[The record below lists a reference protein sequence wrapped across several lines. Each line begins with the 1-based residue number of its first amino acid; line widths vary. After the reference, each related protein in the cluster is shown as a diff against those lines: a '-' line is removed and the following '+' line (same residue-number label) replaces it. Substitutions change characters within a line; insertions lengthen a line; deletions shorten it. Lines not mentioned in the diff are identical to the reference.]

1 MATYVDGQT
10 PALAAFG
17 LRGKT
22 ALITGAASGLGRAT
36 ALLFL
41 EVGAQVVIADLNE
54 QAALSTATELAAFGP
69 TLGVGVDVAEQASV
83 SAAFTAAADAFG
95 GVDILV
101 NNAAYRSKA
110 DTMTMPVE
118 EWDRMHAV
126 NARGSFLCLR
136 EAVVQMRGKG
146 GGSIVNVSSMSA
158 QHPTIFP
165 NMHYDSSK
173 AGIDAITRL
182 AAVEFAKDNIRV
194 NSILP
199 GGMDTQ
205 GGANIRAANV
215 AMAGPAV
222 MPGRNPLGRMAQP
235 VEMARAILFLASDAA
250 SYVTGVELLVDGGF
264 TKG

>member
-1 MATYVDGQT
+1 VAVVELG
-10 PALAAFG
+10 ALAPFA
-17 LRGKT
+17 LNGKV

-36 ALLFL
+36 AELFL
-41 EVGAQVVIADLNE
+41 QVGASVVIVDLDAAAAEAAAARLAAIGPTAGVGADVADE
-54 QAALSTATELAAFGP
+54 ASVGAAFAQAAER
-69 TLGVGVDVAEQASV
+69 
-83 SAAFTAAADAFG
+83 FG
-95 GVDILV
+95 GVDVLV

-126 NARGSFLCLR
+126 NTRGTFLCMR
-136 EAVVQMRGKG
+136 AAVAQMRARG
-146 GGSIVNVSSMSA
+146 GGSIVNISSMSA

-182 AAVEFAKDNIRV
+182 AALEFAADSIRV
-194 NSILP
+194 NSVLP

-215 AMAGPAV
+215 NMAGPALI
-222 MPGRNPLGRMAQP
+222 PGRNPLGRMAQP
-235 VEMARAILFLASDAA
+235 IEMARAVLFLASEA
-250 SYVTGVELLVDGGF
+250 SSYITGVELLVDGGF